1 MCRFK
6 KQQLKVLLLVVSI
19 FIEKIKEFTHIYLYW
34 KYFIDFEIHV
44 QLAQS
49 TSRIERIIA
58 CKLFRNVASILGSE
72 IITQFGVSELLLLAK
87 DPYCQVRKHAILA
100 FGPVSDMLDS
110 EIVENGIYNAL
121 IKNTKVLVGN
131 QSKEQSSAW
140 VIRRACA
147 IVIPEVIR
155 NIHSH
160 KIFLNLL
167 KPIGE
172 LFRDK

>member
-110 EIVENGIYNAL
+110 EIVENGIYNSL
-121 IKNTKVLVGN
+121 IKNTKVLEGK
-131 QSKEQSSAW
+131 QSK
-140 VIRRACA
+140 
-147 IVIPEVIR
+147 
-155 NIHSH
+155 
-160 KIFLNLL
+160 
-167 KPIGE
+167 
-172 LFRDK
+172 

>member
-121 IKNTKVLVGN
+121 IKNTKVLEGK
-131 QSKEQSSAW
+131 QSK
-140 VIRRACA
+140 
-147 IVIPEVIR
+147 
-155 NIHSH
+155 
-160 KIFLNLL
+160 
-167 KPIGE
+167 
-172 LFRDK
+172 